1 MHTATVSRTRVQ
13 VTDSWVRALALSLG
27 QTGMNDDEVEDDLLG
42 EVNQHDEDDGEM
54 MRECGSFYL
63 WSA

>member
-1 MHTATVSRTRVQ
+1 MHTATVSSTNVQ

-42 EVNQHDEDDGEM
+42 EVDRHDEDDGEM
-54 MRECGSFYL
+54 MRECGSF
-63 WSA
+63 